1 MNISPN
7 PHASLPCEG
16 ICIYSDLD
24 ATFLDSKGKL
34 VPRNLEAIERF
45 KALGGRF
52 SMATGRS
59 AYTLADAF
67 PNFPDIC
74 NMPIIAC
81 NGACVFDYMQD
92 KMLIEAG
99 LDGKYTTDALN
110 DMLAHFT
117 NIELKHDVSENAVS
131 ASQLTELRIR
141 YYDRKFNNNDF
152 GMPPVD
158 PELIYDWFKVVIICT
173 PEILADI
180 RTYMKGIHGDY
191 FTYNQSCA
199 NFLELLNRNA
209 SKGKMLSGMRSLLE
223 KEHGRAFKIYA
234 IGDYENDLEMILAA
248 DVGVCPSNANPMVK
262 EAADLMV
269 CSNDEGAIADLIE
282 RIIAENT

>member
-1 MNISPN
+1 MNTSPK
-7 PHASLPCEG
+7 PHESMPCEG

-34 VPRNLEAIERF
+34 VPCNLEAIERF

-81 NGACVFDYMQD
+81 NGACIFDYKQD
-92 KMLIEAG
+92 KMLVEAP

-117 NIELKHDVSENAVS
+117 NLELKHAVSENA
-131 ASQLTELRIR
+131 ATGSQLTELRIR
-141 YYDRKFNNNDF
+141 YYDRHFNNNDF

-158 PELIYDWFKVVIICT
+158 PALIYDWFKVVIICT
-173 PEILADI
+173 PEILAEI
-180 RTYMKGIHGDY
+180 RTYVQSIHGDY

-199 NFLELLNRNA
+199 NFLEFLSCDA
-209 SKGKMLSGMRSLLE
+209 SKGKMLNAMRRLL
-223 KEHGRAFKIYA
+223 KEEQGRDFKFYA
-234 IGDYENDLEMILAA
+234 IGDYENDLEMIRAA
-248 DVGVCPSNANPMVK
+248 DVGVCPSNADPMVK

-269 CSNDEGAIADLIE
+269 CSNNEGAIADLID
-282 RIIAENT
+282 RIITEHT